1 MKYQSIIGRV
11 EEIATLERLYKSQK
25 SEFIAIYGRRRIGKS
40 FLVSE
45 VYGRKLV
52 FSVVGTYLK
61 QKEDETDEEQ
71 VKSYETYRRIQ
82 LDHFYDALLLAG
94 MPEQKQKP
102 SCWREAFLML
112 RKLLTGIKQRRK
124 VILIDELPWLAG
136 PQSAEM
142 ISELGYFWNSWAG
155 TQRKDIVL
163 VVCGSATSW
172 MLDNV
177 ISDYGGLHGRLTETI
192 KLRPF
197 TLAECERYYKKHGFR
212 LSRYEICVGYM
223 ALGGVPY
230 YLDKLRNDQTMT
242 ENIDRLF
249 FADEKIHQEFKDVYT
264 GLYANKE
271 RYVDI
276 VKALGGQFYGMTQ
289 AEISTAIGVKSGGTL
304 SKQLVNLKESGVVRT
319 YPRYGKERVE
329 TLYQLTDFFSLFYLR
344 FVYGNPVRKGLWN
357 SMHGTSTFY
366 TWAGDTF
373 ELLAIQHHKQMQDA
387 LRISSVDRS
396 YCWFGLGADG
406 RKAQIDLVMESK
418 ASRTDFLCEMKFSG
432 SRYAISLEDDEDL
445 RRRMDAFRISK
456 MHEASHSIQQV
467 MVTTMGLARGV
478 HAGVA
483 NRTVTLEDLFR
494 E

>member
-1 MKYQSIIGRV
+1 MKYQSIIGRE

-61 QKEDETDEEQ
+61 QKEDETEDEK

-94 MPEQKQKP
+94 MSEQEQKP
-102 SCWREAFLML
+102 SCWREAFLLL
-112 RKLLTGIKQRRK
+112 RKLLTGMKQRRK

-212 LSRYEICVGYM
+212 LSRYEICIGYM

-344 FVYGNPVRKGLWN
+344 FVSGKQVRPGLWTTIHRTPVFN
-357 SMHGTSTFY
+357 
-366 TWAGDTF
+366 TWSGDTF
-373 ELLAIQHHKQMQDA
+373 ELLCIHHQAQMQDA
-387 LRISSVDRS
+387 LRIASVDRS
-396 YCWFGLGADG
+396 YCWFGPGPDG
-406 RKAQIDLVMESK
+406 RNAQVDLLMESK
-418 ASRTDFLCEMKFSG
+418 ASRTDFLCEMKFSA
-432 SRYAISLEDDEDL
+432 SRYAISLDDEKDIL
-445 RRRMDAFRISK
+445 HRQDAFEMSK
-456 MHEASHSIQQV
+456 MHEGSHSIQTV
-467 MVTTMGLARGV
+467 LVTTMGLVRGE
-478 HAGVA
+478 HAGAVQ
-483 NRTVTLEDLFR
+483 RVVTLEDLFAY
-494 E
+494 

>member
-1 MKYQSIIGRV
+1 MKYQSIIGRE
-11 EEIATLERLYKSQK
+11 EEIATLDRLYKSKK

-45 VYGRKLV
+45 VYGSKLV

-61 QKEDETDEEQ
+61 EKENEAEEDK

-82 LDHFYDALLLAG
+82 LDHFYDALSLAG
-94 MPEQKQKP
+94 MPEQESKP
-102 SCWREAFLML
+102 TCWREAFLML
-112 RKLLTGIKQRRK
+112 RKLLEGMKQRRK
-124 VILIDELPWLAG
+124 VLLIDELPWLAG

-177 ISDYGGLHGRLTETI
+177 ISDYGGLHGRLTEII
-192 KLRPF
+192 KLKPF

-212 LSRYEICVGYM
+212 LSRYEICIGYM
-223 ALGGVPY
+223 VLGGVPY

-264 GLYANKE
+264 GLYASKE

-289 AEISTAIGVKSGGTL
+289 TEISTAIGVKSGGTL
-304 SKQLVNLKESGVVRT
+304 SKQLLNLTESGVVRT

-344 FVYGNPVRKGLWN
+344 FVSGKQVRPGLW
-357 SMHGTSTFY
+357 STTHRTPVFN
-366 TWAGDTF
+366 TWSGDTF
-373 ELLAIQHHKQMQDA
+373 ELLAIHHLAQIQDA
-387 LRISSVDRS
+387 LRIPSVDRS
-396 YCWFGLGADG
+396 YCWFGLGPDG
-406 RKAQIDLVMESK
+406 RKAQVDLVMESK
-418 ASRTDFLCEMKFSG
+418 ASRTDFLCELKFSG
-432 SRYAISLEDDEDL
+432 SRYAISIDDEKDIL
-445 RRRMDAFRISK
+445 HRMDAFEASK
-456 MHEASHSIQQV
+456 MHEGSHSIQV
-467 MVTTMGLARGV
+467 VLVTTMGLARGE
-478 HAGVA
+478 HAGVVH
-483 NRTVTLEDLFR
+483 RVVTLEDLFK
-494 E
+494 